1 MQITTFNP
9 QIVTQDAE
17 AAAAFFEE
25 LGFERRHDREEVGEL
40 GVRGIRMKN
49 EDGFYLDISQ
59 PPGLDLPDMV
69 AIRINVRDFD
79 EAFELLRARGF
90 ENVYGDGRVETES
103 SRSAFLISPTG
114 FGVNLIEHIRR

>member
-17 AAAAFFEE
+17 AAAALFEE

-49 EDGFYLDISQ
+49 ADGFYLDISQ
-59 PPGLDLPDMV
+59 PPGLELPDMV

>member
-1 MQITTFNP
+1 
-9 QIVTQDAE
+9 
-17 AAAAFFEE
+17 
-25 LGFERRHDREEVGEL
+25 
-40 GVRGIRMKN
+40 
-49 EDGFYLDISQ
+49 
-59 PPGLDLPDMV
+59 MV

-114 FGVNLIEHIRR
+114 FGVNLIEHIRK